1 MSTGCRTKEGLMKLP
16 TSSINSARKV
26 SGRSQGTVFSR
37 ENLDSRGAAAARLL
51 LRTTL
56 DPCLGSTQVYR
67 VFCVICGFGSTGV
80 YR

>member
-16 TSSINSARKV
+16 TSSINLLRRV

-56 DPCLGSTQVYR
+56 DPLS
-67 VFCVICGFGSTGV
+67 GFTAV
-80 YR
+80 NRIHTVTKPLLFTEVNI